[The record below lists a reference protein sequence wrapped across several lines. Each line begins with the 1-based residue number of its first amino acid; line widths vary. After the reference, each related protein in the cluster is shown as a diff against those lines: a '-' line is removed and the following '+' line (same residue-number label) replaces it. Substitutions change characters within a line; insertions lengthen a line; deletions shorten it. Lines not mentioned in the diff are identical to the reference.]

1 MRTWS
6 GVALLDYGEIP
17 QLWHTRLLLAQT
29 NGSSWVILTPDM
41 DMYEEEMSLHNPDL
55 NGFYYAGLAGGI
67 PPHIPAGSVYG
78 FRAMNPLVLG
88 DYMRQ
93 GRILADSLRAPA
105 AVVAAPAAGPVA
117 PAAAAVDVADTAME
131 TGGGYAKGSVIVSD
145 PTPLPA
151 GHHLIGDRALIP
163 VAGGA
168 IFAKKMLAAEA
179 ARVANDDLR
188 TLPVKFDA
196 EGTRRREFSSAV
208 EKMSGEEPAGGGL
221 QLSGPAT
228 CLKMMK
234 AMRDQSFTPITY
246 HEFWLRSGDIPRGDR
261 SIYEHECLSRILEAM
276 ACVDQLNLPALQ
288 GAELMCRRLQVIR
301 EAHRISPSAPDY
313 SAADHFMGWRFR
325 KGQQGVD
332 SDLAAHVANELKAE
346 AAISKEARKAREEA
360 NLRRRPN
367 PKSSPKG
374 GGSRGGGGQ
383 DQ

>member
-1 MRTWS
+1 MEPG
-6 GVALLDYGEIP
+6 GVALVDYGEIP
-17 QLWHTRLLLAQT
+17 QLWHTRLLLSQI
-29 NGSSWVILTPDM
+29 NGSNWVILTPDL

-55 NGFYYAGLAGGI
+55 NGFYYAGPAGGI

-93 GRILADSLRAPA
+93 GRILAESLRGP
-105 AVVAAPAAGPVA
+105 VVVAAAPAAA
-117 PAAAAVDVADTAME
+117 PAAHAVPAAGLADTWVAME
-131 TGGGYAKGSVIVSD
+131 TGGGYVQGSVVVSD
-145 PTPLPA
+145 PNPLPM
-151 GHHLIGDRALIP
+151 GHQVIGDRALIP

-168 IFAKKMLAAEA
+168 IFAKKMPAADA

-188 TLPVKFDA
+188 TLAVKFDS
-196 EGTRRREFSSAV
+196 EGTRRRDFSSAV
-208 EKMSGEEPAGGGL
+208 EKMCSDEPAGGGL
-221 QLSGPAT
+221 QLTGPAT
-228 CLKMMK
+228 CLKMLK

-246 HEFWLRSGDIPRGDR
+246 HEFWLRTGEIPRGDR

-367 PKSSPKG
+367 PKSSSKG
-374 GGSRGGGGQ
+374 GGAGGGGQ